1 MNNRTRRIWYLALLL
16 LVQGGAQADEAERM
30 LGEGLAISPGVRKV
44 LDENKVLPVSTGELT
59 LSDGASDLPTDL
71 PKAAQTLVERLT
83 VTAPKALPSIAA
95 KVQDAT
101 PVTIDIGLP
110 AIAAGKV
117 DSATDNKLAT
127 RVEDA
132 LDSKIPD
139 AIPAVTPSETKNES
153 PLFEKIETASDS
165 DKSYSGPSNDALS
178 RLEDALD
185 SKIPDAIP
193 PVTPSETKNESSLF
207 EKIEAASYS
216 DKSYSGPPNDALS
229 RLEES
234 RKGLSALRESASPA
248 TKLTLD
254 KLDDILSPEFIDG
267 LKRQVDDGLSLD
279 DLNKKIDTLRVVQPL
294 SAIDASSLSDTNTNT
309 NTNTNADTDTD
320 TDINTNTDSDTETDA
335 QKLAEFNGL
344 RALGDL
350 ASSHCKMA
358 SNSDDCEKNKS
369 ADATTNTD
377 KLPDTSQTSSM
388 YKPIDEGLKPVE
400 SKINTGLKKM
410 NDTINESLSAVAS
423 KVKDGVAGAFTA
435 MKDNNTQQ
443 SKDADADAKSKDYQ
457 KQADA
462 VVVPRPKMENYKV
475 TCKTDI
481 GKCNRKRET
490 AASRAD
496 RAAKQANKDTLQG
509 QADNEDKSSRK
520 FLAANDA
527 LVLKQN
533 SIDESI
539 DGAFASGQQTV
550 NSSSTTVVVAAP
562 TADQSDSD
570 STSSSD
576 STNPGSQSHTG
587 RAGSLEVAGVSQV
600 IILKNFLNASVG
612 YKTKA
617 NQAIATIGMGDGIK
631 KFGHTSGILVLSE
644 VINAAVGANSLAMQ
658 VVASMGGID
667 GDQVVGDI
675 VAART
680 LDNAINASVGS
691 DTTADM
697 RFFNIGGSIFRGGT
711 LVQVGEGAINAAI
724 GYQSTSTL
732 HGGNID
738 GWISGSGNSVSG
750 IKAPIA
756 AAIGYKTDSTIRI
769 DNVGPTALI
778 YGNYDSLMVSV
789 GSISAAIGYLS
800 SSYVGAGNYDG
811 KFHGSLTSTIATG
824 PLMAAAVGAKTSAIT
839 RVGEVGGDVTIGG
852 RAKIGIFA
860 GTVGSFAIGAETQA
874 ISEVGVVDAN
884 VGGNLDIDITAG
896 EILTGTVGVN
906 TMAKTMIGSIKAPVL
921 GNADITVHSG
931 AINTFAIGLSD
942 GKTIKSQTYIGNV
955 LGQQS
960 GNVKIDVVHA
970 GVLSLGIGLVLDLGP
985 FGTLDLSKDGCVS
998 IGNVG
1003 GTGC

>member
-16 LVQGGAQADEAERM
+16 LVQGGVQADEAERM

-44 LDENKVLPVSTGELT
+44 LDENKVLPVSAGDLT
-59 LSDGASDLPTDL
+59 VSGGASDLPTDL

-139 AIPAVTPSETKNES
+139 AIPPVTPSETKNES
-153 PLFEKIETASDS
+153 PLFEKIEAANDS
-165 DKSYSGPSNDALS
+165 DKA
-178 RLEDALD
+178 
-185 SKIPDAIP
+185 
-193 PVTPSETKNESSLF
+193 
-207 EKIEAASYS
+207 
-216 DKSYSGPPNDALS
+216 YSGPPNDALS

-234 RKGLSALRESASPA
+234 RKGLSALGESASPA

-254 KLDDILSPEFIDG
+254 KLDDMLSPEFIDG

-279 DLNKKIDTLRVVQPL
+279 DLNKRIDTLRDVQSL
-294 SAIDASSLSDTNTNT
+294 SAIDASDLSNK
-309 NTNTNADTDTD
+309 NTNANANANANTN

-335 QKLAEFNGL
+335 QKQAEFNGL

-377 KLPDTSQTSSM
+377 KLPDTSKTTSM

-400 SKINTGLKKM
+400 SKINAGLKKM

-443 SKDADADAKSKDYQ
+443 SKDADARSKDYQ

-462 VVVPRPKMENYKV
+462 VVVPDPVIETYEE
-475 TCKTDI
+475 TCKTGI
-481 GKCNRKRET
+481 GKCDRHRET

-496 RAAKQANKDTLQG
+496 RAAKQAKKDTLQG
-509 QADNEDKSSRK
+509 QGNDEKKSSQK

-550 NSSSTTVVVAAP
+550 NSSSTTVDVAAP
-562 TADQSDSD
+562 TADRSASDSA
-570 STSSSD
+570 SSSD
-576 STNPGSQSHTG
+576 STNRRSQSLTG
-587 RAGSLEVAGVSQV
+587 GAGSLEVAGESAVIVSTDV
-600 IILKNFLNASVG
+600 LNASVG
-612 YKTKA
+612 YKSEA
-617 NQAIATIGMGDGIK
+617 DQEIATIGMGDGIK
-631 KFGHTSGILVLSE
+631 KFGHITSTMVISD
-644 VINAAVGANSLAMQ
+644 VINAAVGANALAIQ
-658 VVASMGGID
+658 VVASMGEID

-680 LDNAINASVGS
+680 LVGAINASVGS

-697 RFFNIGGSIFRGGT
+697 RFFSIGGSIVRGGT
-711 LVQVGEGAINAAI
+711 LVQVGGGAINAAI
-724 GYQSTSTL
+724 GYQSSSTL

-738 GWISGSGNSVSG
+738 GWISGSVDSVSG
-750 IKAPIA
+750 IAVPIA

-769 DNVGPTALI
+769 DNVGPSAAI
-778 YGNYDSLMVSV
+778 FGNYDSLMVSV
-789 GSISAAIGYLS
+789 GSISVAIGERS

-811 KFHGSLTSTIATG
+811 KIHGNLTSTIATG
-824 PLMAAAVGAKTSAIT
+824 PLMAAAVGANTSAIT
-839 RVGEVGGDVTIGG
+839 RVGEIGGDVTIGG
-852 RAKIGIFA
+852 RARIAIGA

-906 TMAKTMIGSIKAPVL
+906 TMAKTMIGSIKAPVS

-955 LGQQS
+955 LGRQS
-960 GNVKIDVVHA
+960 GNVKIDVTHA
-970 GVLSLGIGLVLDLGP
+970 SVLSLGIGLVLDLGP